1 MSILAETPQAM
12 ARATSVTIPGLI
24 KRNTLYL
31 ATAQAFVGAGFSL
44 VPTLGAI
51 MVVRLLGSASLA
63 GIATSLL
70 GVSRFIVSYPV
81 GKITDIYGR
90 KVGVILGLVVGL
102 MGAVLLAF
110 SVLASSFL
118 LFLIGIL
125 IFGMGMG
132 AAQQLRVAAADM
144 YPASRRGEGMAYVL
158 TGSVVGVFGGPIII
172 GGAEALAP
180 SFGIPAMGLA
190 WSMVPLFIIPA
201 LFLVLRVHPDPREI
215 ASNLERYYP
224 DHRPERSAGPGED
237 GGVTMLT
244 FLRHYPKLTAFVAT
258 FGVQGNMSMMMA
270 MTSLVLSYSGY
281 SLSAIS
287 VFGGHPRDRHVR
299 LLAAAGKAQRPDR
312 QAARDAHR
320 GGHRL
325 GGGRPHAH
333 HHALLGDHGGYVPGG
348 SRVVVRVRIGF
359 RADRRHEP
367 RTRTGPGHR
376 HQRHLQQRVGN
387 NDAADGGCGGGVSGT
402 ARGGDTGPVHDGRSN
417 AAAATAAGDQPREVR
432 VGLLCLQSGARG
444 GTLGR

>member
-201 LFLVLRVHPDPREI
+201 LFLVLRVHPDPRR
-215 ASNLERYYP
+215 S
-224 DHRPERSAGPGED
+224 RPTWSA
-237 GGVTMLT
+237 TT
-244 FLRHYPKLTAFVAT
+244 QT
-258 FGVQGNMSMMMA
+258 
-270 MTSLVLSYSGY
+270 
-281 SLSAIS
+281 
-287 VFGGHPRDRHVR
+287 
-299 LLAAAGKAQRPDR
+299 
-312 QAARDAHR
+312 
-320 GGHRL
+320 
-325 GGGRPHAH
+325 
-333 HHALLGDHGGYVPGG
+333 
-348 SRVVVRVRIGF
+348 IG
-359 RADRRHEP
+359 
-367 RTRTGPGHR
+367 
-376 HQRHLQQRVGN
+376 
-387 NDAADGGCGGGVSGT
+387 
-402 ARGGDTGPVHDGRSN
+402 
-417 AAAATAAGDQPREVR
+417 
-432 VGLLCLQSGARG
+432 QSGRQGPA
-444 GTLGR
+444 TTVA